1 MSADLQNEFI
11 ADTYTS
17 LLHLSGGDLNKTP
30 KRDVYDGAGNV
41 TGLALSGT
49 KVITNNVAL
58 PEQHVDSLEATNNEI
73 TNLVDMFFPVGTIQ
87 MTCEPNDNPGNRI
100 PGTTWER
107 VAEGRFVV
115 GVGGE
120 NPSKD
125 YSEYAVGDND
135 GGMGPNH
142 DGKTSHVALI
152 EEQMPRHT
160 HAPDSENSEY
170 GNVVSWTSGPFPP
183 DDRTSGG
190 VGQLIQQ
197 GTSTYD
203 PVYGFPAFQPIA
215 QTLSFAG
222 GKDGGAAQAFSIS
235 PISYGA
241 YIWKRTQ

>member
-125 YSEYAVGDND
+125 YSEYVVGDND
-135 GGMGPNH
+135 G
-142 DGKTSHVALI
+142 
-152 EEQMPRHT
+152 
-160 HAPDSENSEY
+160 
-170 GNVVSWTSGPFPP
+170 
-183 DDRTSGG
+183 GG